1 MTPQSLKGLEN
12 RLLHFLQDLLAP
24 LGRSERRHWAQVY
37 IQGLLLD
44 GERKSIE
51 PLAAR
56 VAGAD
61 VQALRQ
67 LVGQSPWAVEEVQ
80 RRLAHKVIDLLSE
93 PEVWIVDET
102 AFPKAGEH
110 SVGVARQYCGTLGK
124 VANCQLA
131 VSLHWSSAEASCPLL
146 WRLYLPKSWLE
157 DAPRA
162 GEVKIPPGT
171 VYRSQTDLAL
181 EVIDQALAWEL
192 PRLPVVAD
200 AYYGNDFDFRQGLR
214 QRQLPYA
221 VQVEPSTVVWT
232 EDPNPPGPLPQKS
245 RGRPRKHPR
254 TRDLPPV
261 RDLRAVA
268 EQLPA
273 SAWHS
278 VTWRQGSRG
287 PQRSRFAKL
296 PVWAAHRWKRE
307 HPPRVKEWLLVEWP
321 TESSAPVKFWLAQ
334 LRPQPVGLRRLVRTA
349 KARWRVELDYRELKE
364 ELGLDHYE
372 GRQWLG
378 WHHHVCLVTLAY
390 AFLRSEQA
398 RLKKNFWCDL
408 AGDPEE
414 PATPARATS
423 GTMPVVSNSV
433 P

>member
-1 MTPQSLKGLEN
+1 MTPQSLKGLES
-12 RLLHFLQDLLAP
+12 RLLHFLEDLLEP
-24 LGRSERRHWAQVY
+24 MGRSERRHWAQVY

-67 LVGQSPWAVEEVQ
+67 LVGQSPWTVEGVQ
-80 RRLAHKVIDLLSE
+80 RRLAHKIVDLLSE
-93 PEVWIVDET
+93 PEVWILDET

-131 VSLHWSSAEASCPLL
+131 VSLHWSSAEASCPIL
-146 WRLYLPKSWLE
+146 WRLYLPRVWLE

-162 GEVKIPPGT
+162 AEVKVPPGT
-171 VYRSQTDLAL
+171 IYRSQTDLAL

-200 AYYGNDFDFRQGLR
+200 AYYGNDFDFRQELR
-214 QRQLPYA
+214 ERQLPYA

-232 EDPNPPGPLPQKS
+232 EDPNLPGPLPQKP
-245 RGRPRKHPR
+245 RGRPRKHPPA
-254 TRDLPPV
+254 RDLPPV

-273 SAWHS
+273 AAWHS

-307 HPPRVKEWLLVEWP
+307 HRPRVREWLLVEWP
-321 TESSAPVKFWLAQ
+321 AESSAPVKFWLAQ
-334 LRPQPVGLRRLVRTA
+334 LGPQPLGLRRLVRTA
-349 KARWRVELDYRELKE
+349 KARWRVELDYRELKD

-372 GRQWLG
+372 GRHWLG
-378 WHHHVCLVTLAY
+378 WNHHVCLVTLAY

-414 PATPARATS
+414 PANPARAAG
-423 GTMPVVSNSV
+423 GTMPIVPDSV

>member
-1 MTPQSLKGLEN
+1 MTPQSLKGLES
-12 RLLHFLQDLLAP
+12 RLLHFLEDLLEP
-24 LGRSERRHWAQVY
+24 MGRSERRHWAQVY

-67 LVGQSPWAVEEVQ
+67 LVGQSPWTVEEVQ
-80 RRLAHKVIDLLSE
+80 RRLAHKIVDLLSE
-93 PEVWIVDET
+93 PEVWILDET

-131 VSLHWSSAEASCPLL
+131 VSLHWSSAEASCPIL
-146 WRLYLPKSWLE
+146 WRLYLPRVWLE

-162 GEVKIPPGT
+162 AEVKVPPGT
-171 VYRSQTDLAL
+171 IYRSQTDLAL

-200 AYYGNDFDFRQGLR
+200 AYYGNDFDFRQELR
-214 QRQLPYA
+214 ERQLPYA

-232 EDPNPPGPLPQKS
+232 EDPNLPGPLPQKP
-245 RGRPRKHPR
+245 RGRPRKHPPA
-254 TRDLPPV
+254 RDLPPV

-273 SAWHS
+273 AAWHS

-307 HPPRVKEWLLVEWP
+307 HRPRVREWLLVEWP
-321 TESSAPVKFWLAQ
+321 AESSAPVKFWLAQ
-334 LRPQPVGLRRLVRTA
+334 LGPQPLGLRRLVRTA
-349 KARWRVELDYRELKE
+349 KARWRVELDYRELKD

-372 GRQWLG
+372 GRHWLG
-378 WHHHVCLVTLAY
+378 WNHHVCLVTLAY

-414 PATPARATS
+414 PANPARAAG
-423 GTMPVVSNSV
+423 GTMPIVPDSV

>member
-1 MTPQSLKGLEN
+1 MTPQSLKGLES
-12 RLLHFLQDLLAP
+12 RLLHFLEDLLEP
-24 LGRSERRHWAQVY
+24 MGRSERRHWAQVY

-67 LVGQSPWAVEEVQ
+67 LVGQSPWTVEEVQ
-80 RRLAHKVIDLLSE
+80 RRLAHKIVDLLSE

-131 VSLHWSSAEASCPLL
+131 VSLHWSSAEASCPIL
-146 WRLYLPKSWLE
+146 WRLYLPRVWLE

-162 GEVKIPPGT
+162 AEVKVPPGT
-171 VYRSQTDLAL
+171 IYRSQTDLAL
-181 EVIDQALAWEL
+181 EVIDQAVAWEL

-200 AYYGNDFDFRQGLR
+200 AYYGNDFDFRQELR
-214 QRQLPYA
+214 ERQLPYA

-232 EDPNPPGPLPQKS
+232 EDPNLPGPLPQKP
-245 RGRPRKHPR
+245 RGRPRKHPPA
-254 TRDLPPV
+254 RDLPPV

-273 SAWHS
+273 AAWHS

-307 HPPRVKEWLLVEWP
+307 HRPRVREWLLVEWP
-321 TESSAPVKFWLAQ
+321 AESSAPVKFWLAQ
-334 LRPQPVGLRRLVRTA
+334 LGPQPLGLRRLVRTA
-349 KARWRVELDYRELKE
+349 KARWRVELDYRELKD

-372 GRQWLG
+372 GRHWLG
-378 WHHHVCLVTLAY
+378 WNHHVCLVTLAY

-414 PATPARATS
+414 PANPARAAG
-423 GTMPVVSNSV
+423 GTMPIVPDSV